1 MKKIDFEKHIPLI
14 LGSVAGYFLLD
25 LSVRMTGFLEF
36 GAFIGIKNFLPA
48 TLGLLFGWYGTLGCL
63 IGSMLASIITDA
75 ALPELLFEETSILVF
90 GMGIWLLWHGRV
102 TPHSVHLKKK
112 NDYFRYIVLTVILSA
127 ICGGISFAFLTG
139 GSFLTV
145 FIAYLSMSVLVA
157 IPVIIL
163 LTSIVCVSPI
173 LPFWAHILP
182 DVSGSV
188 ASDPGSLDN
197 FNDLLAEYFLLH
209 KIDRKNLYGIQNC
222 IEEVMIRILAEQPD
236 ASVSIRFYES
246 DSFSLWF
253 EYQGGHYNPFV
264 AGKDEESEDRFGL
277 QLIKHRA
284 LRASYKYRRGI
295 NQIHIVI

>member
-1 MKKIDFEKHIPLI
+1 MKKIDFEKQVPLI
-14 LGSVAGYFLLD
+14 LGSAAGYFLLD
-25 LSVRMTGFLEF
+25 LPVRMTGFLEF

-63 IGSMLASIITDA
+63 IGSMLASVITSA
-75 ALPELLFEETSILVF
+75 ALPELLFEETCILVF

-102 TPHSVHLKKK
+102 TPHGVHLKKK
-112 NDYFRYIVLTVILSA
+112 NDYFRYTVLTVILSA

-145 FIAYLSMSVLVA
+145 FIAYLSMSLLVA

-163 LTSIVCVSPI
+163 LTSIVCV
-173 LPFWAHILP
+173 LPVLPSWFRMTP
-182 DVSGSV
+182 DVSVCVPSGS
-188 ASDPGSLDN
+188 GILDH
-197 FNDLLAEYFLLH
+197 FNDLLEDYFLLH
-209 KIDRKNLYGIQNC
+209 KINRKNLYGIQNC
-222 IEEVMIRILAEQPD
+222 VEEVMIRIFAEQPD
-236 ASVSIRFYES
+236 ASVTIRFYEN

-264 AGKDEESEDRFGL
+264 AGKDEASEDRFGL

-284 LRASYKYRRGI
+284 LRASHKYSRGI